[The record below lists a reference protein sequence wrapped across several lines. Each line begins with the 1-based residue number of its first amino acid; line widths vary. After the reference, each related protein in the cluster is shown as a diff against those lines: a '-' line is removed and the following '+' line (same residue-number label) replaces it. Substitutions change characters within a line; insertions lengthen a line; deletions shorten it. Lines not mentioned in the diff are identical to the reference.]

1 MEPSELDAQ
10 QLSPSDT
17 TGVGRPWLAGR
28 GFVLGL
34 LGVAILSLGVRS
46 GVYWAAGPVDL
57 TGDEVRYVRA
67 AKQVRQGNGYG
78 VGGTRDARWPPAHSF
93 FLSLFLTESPS
104 SAPDFRSLDSRSL
117 TGPQLALG
125 ALLALLTALLGRAL
139 FDSKTALL
147 AGLLAAL
154 YPTFVGYSHYF
165 WSETLLLVLTTAALI
180 LAIRAA
186 RNNSLLEAALAG
198 LLFGAAGLT
207 REIALLLAVGT
218 AMWWLTTVPR
228 TDRSRATSRAL
239 LMLAFSGIVIL
250 PWTARNFRLLDRFV
264 PVSTV
269 FWMGMREGNTLQS
282 ESWLRPDRQQLTSFR
297 AKMASFPDE
306 MEGVEFARREAL
318 ELIQEQQPTWILK
331 KLVRNSALLFSPDS
345 FVFKKISRGCYGEP
359 ALWAV
364 RLVLVST
371 LLAYLGIVIGSL
383 FGITTSPDLR
393 RRLLPVLVLSIIA
406 VVHILA
412 QASSRYRLPL
422 MPLLMVYAA
431 AWATAG
437 FPLRRLSPRS
447 LVACALCLAILL
459 GWCVPYFWNDALAL
473 WSSGTYSDPWRP

>member
-1 MEPSELDAQ
+1 LI
-10 QLSPSDT
+10 L
-17 TGVGRPWLAGR
+17 LA
-28 GFVLGL
+28 F
-34 LGVAILSLGVRS
+34 LSLSVRF
-46 GVYWAAGPVDL
+46 GTYWAVGPVDL

-67 AKQVRQGNGYG
+67 ASQLRQGDGYG
-78 VGGTRDARWPPAHSF
+78 VGGTRDARWPPAQSF
-93 FLSLFLTESPS
+93 FLSLFLSESRTS
-104 SAPDFRSLDSRSL
+104 TPDFRSLDPRSL
-117 TGPQLALG
+117 IGPQLALA

-165 WSETLLLVLTTAALI
+165 WSETLLMVLTTAALI

-186 RNNSLLEAALAG
+186 RNNRLLEAALAG
-198 LLFGAAGLT
+198 LLFGVAGLT
-207 REIALLLAVGT
+207 REIAVLLAVGT
-218 AMWWLTTVPR
+218 SIWWIVTVPR
-228 TDRSRATSRAL
+228 LDRRRATARAL
-239 LMLAFSGIVIL
+239 LMLVCSGIVIL
-250 PWTARNFRLLDRFV
+250 PWTVRNFRLLDRFV

-282 ESWLRPDRQQLTSFR
+282 ENWLRPNRQQLTSFR
-297 AKMASFPDE
+297 AQMASFSDE
-306 MEGVEFARREAL
+306 WQGVEFAQREAL
-318 ELIQEQQPTWILK
+318 ELIQREQPTWIFK
-331 KLVRNSALLFSPDS
+331 KLVRNSALLFGPDS

-371 LLAYLGIVIGSL
+371 LLAYLGIVIGGL